1 MELITKEYRTY
12 NRLPHIL
19 NRNIFLKEKKFS
31 TQEIKECLSK
41 NDYKNLTS
49 REKLLVSKLLNEIE
63 DNEDLEAI
71 INAYN
76 LNLKDIEDIY
86 KSSPYSTCGFTFW
99 DNKFN
104 IKIDK
109 EPKKPYIPLK
119 SSQIKSPKLKK
130 LVKNIECL
138 EAVCWDYDIN
148 ANDVYNILKTKNDE
162 NFPISFDVLRKKVLK
177 YVSIAKL
184 QEIFT
189 LEELKDIFSGINP
202 NTIRNPE
209 TRDFYLREI
218 ELYLHDPKDFTF
230 NCFWQ
235 TPFPAKQTVTSII
248 RNYLGTMNKQDIHTL
263 CRKFG
268 KDRVLKELND
278 EYKELFEIGFFDFKG
293 MKIPLTGNYKEH
305 GTYKEILEIL
315 KEYKCK

>member
-12 NRLPHIL
+12 
-19 NRNIFLKEKKFS
+19 
-31 TQEIKECLSK
+31 
-41 NDYKNLTS
+41 
-49 REKLLVSKLLNEIE
+49 
-63 DNEDLEAI
+63 
-71 INAYN
+71 
-76 LNLKDIEDIY
+76 
-86 KSSPYSTCGFTFW
+86 
-99 DNKFN
+99 
-104 IKIDK
+104 
-109 EPKKPYIPLK
+109 
-119 SSQIKSPKLKK
+119 
-130 LVKNIECL
+130 NIECL
-138 EAVCWDYDIN
+138 EAVCWDYDIS
-148 ANDVYNILKTKNDE
+148 ANVVYTILKTKKDDD
-162 NFPISFDVLRKKVLK
+162 FPISFDVLRKKVLK

-235 TPFPAKQTVTSII
+235 TPFPGKQTVTSII
-248 RNYLGTMNKQDIHTL
+248 RNYLATMNKQDIHTL

-278 EYKELFEIGFFDFKG
+278 KYKELFEVGFIDIKG
-293 MKIPLTGNYKEH
+293 MKIPLNGDYKDY

>member
-19 NRNIFLKEKKFS
+19 NRNILLKEKKFS
-31 TQEIKECLSK
+31 THEIKKCLSQNK
-41 NDYKNLTS
+41 YSALTP
-49 REKLLVSKLLNEIE
+49 RGKVLVSKLLNEIE

-71 INAYN
+71 INAYGIDISN
-76 LNLKDIEDIY
+76 IEDIY
-86 KSSPYSTCGFTFW
+86 KSSPYRDCGFSFW

-104 IKIDK
+104 IQINQ
-109 EPKKPYIPLK
+109 ELKKAYTPLK

-138 EAVCWDYDIN
+138 EAVCWDYIIN
-148 ANDVYNILKTKNDE
+148 ASDVYTILKTKKDDD
-162 NFPISFDVLRKKVLK
+162 FPISFDVLRKKVLK
-177 YVSIAKL
+177 YVSIIKL

-235 TPFPAKQTVTSII
+235 SSKPTMQTVTSII

-263 CRKFG
+263 CKKFG
-268 KDRVLKELND
+268 KDRVLKELNAK
-278 EYKELFEIGFFDFKG
+278 YKELFELGFFDFKG

>member
-31 TQEIKECLSK
+31 THEIKECLSK

-86 KSSPYSTCGFTFW
+86 KSSPYRDCGFSFW

-104 IKIDK
+104 IQINQ
-109 EPKKPYIPLK
+109 ELKKAYTPLK
-119 SSQIKSPKLKK
+119 SSEIKTPRLKK
-130 LVKNIECL
+130 LVKNIEFL
-138 EAVCWDYDIN
+138 EAVCWDYNIN
-148 ANDVYNILKTKNDE
+148 ANDVYTILKTKKDDD
-162 NFPISFDVLRKKVLK
+162 FPISFDVLRKKVLK

-202 NTIRNPE
+202 YTIRNPE
-209 TRDFYLREI
+209 TRYFLRKI

-235 TPFPAKQTVTSII
+235 TPFPAMQTVTSII

-293 MKIPLTGNYKEH
+293 MKIPLTGNYKDY

>member
-1 MELITKEYRTY
+1 MGLITKEYRTY

-19 NRNIFLKEKKFS
+19 NRNILLKEKKFS
-31 TQEIKECLSK
+31 THEIKKCLSQNK
-41 NDYKNLTS
+41 YSALTP
-49 REKLLVSKLLNEIE
+49 RGKVLVSKLLNEIE

-148 ANDVYNILKTKNDE
+148 ANDVYTILKTKKDDD
-162 NFPISFDVLRKKVLK
+162 FPISFDVLRKKVLK
-177 YVSIAKL
+177 YISIDNL
-184 QEIFT
+184 QKIFT

-202 NTIRNPE
+202 KIIRNPE

-248 RNYLGTMNKQDIHTL
+248 RNYLATMNKQDIHTL
-263 CRKFG
+263 CKKFG

-278 EYKELFEIGFFDFKG
+278 KYKELFEVGFFDFKG
-293 MKIPLTGNYKEH
+293 MKIPLNGDYKDY

>member
-1 MELITKEYRTY
+1 MKTY

-41 NDYKNLTS
+41 NDYKNLTP
-49 REKLLVSKLLNEIE
+49 RGRVLVSKLLNEIK

-86 KSSPYSTCGFTFW
+86 KSSPYRDCGFSFW

-104 IKIDK
+104 IQINQ
-109 EPKKPYIPLK
+109 ELKKAYTPLK
-119 SSQIKSPKLKK
+119 SSEIKTPRLKK
-130 LVKNIECL
+130 LVKNIEFL
-138 EAVCWDYDIN
+138 EAVCWDYNIN
-148 ANDVYNILKTKNDE
+148 ANDVYTILKTKKDDD
-162 NFPISFDVLRKKVLK
+162 FPISFDVLRKKVLK

-235 TPFPAKQTVTSII
+235 SSKPTMQTVTSII

-263 CRKFG
+263 CKKFG

-278 EYKELFEIGFFDFKG
+278 KYKELFEIGFFDFKG
-293 MKIPLTGNYKEH
+293 MKIPLTGDYKDY
-305 GTYKEILEIL
+305 GTFKEILKII

>member
-1 MELITKEYRTY
+1 MKLI
-12 NRLPHIL
+12 
-19 NRNIFLKEKKFS
+19 
-31 TQEIKECLSK
+31 
-41 NDYKNLTS
+41 
-49 REKLLVSKLLNEIE
+49 
-63 DNEDLEAI
+63 
-71 INAYN
+71 
-76 LNLKDIEDIY
+76 
-86 KSSPYSTCGFTFW
+86 
-99 DNKFN
+99 
-104 IKIDK
+104 
-109 EPKKPYIPLK
+109 
-119 SSQIKSPKLKK
+119 
-130 LVKNIECL
+130 VKNIEFL
-138 EAVCWDYDIN
+138 EAVCWDYNIN
-148 ANDVYNILKTKNDE
+148 ANDVYTILKTKKDDD
-162 NFPISFDVLRKKVLK
+162 FPISFDVLRKKVLK
-177 YVSIAKL
+177 YISIDNL
-184 QEIFT
+184 QKIFT

-248 RNYLGTMNKQDIHTL
+248 RNYLATMNKQDIHTL
-263 CRKFG
+263 CKKFG

>member
-1 MELITKEYRTY
+1 MELIKEYRTY
-12 NRLPHIL
+12 
-19 NRNIFLKEKKFS
+19 
-31 TQEIKECLSK
+31 
-41 NDYKNLTS
+41 
-49 REKLLVSKLLNEIE
+49 
-63 DNEDLEAI
+63 
-71 INAYN
+71 
-76 LNLKDIEDIY
+76 
-86 KSSPYSTCGFTFW
+86 
-99 DNKFN
+99 
-104 IKIDK
+104 
-109 EPKKPYIPLK
+109 
-119 SSQIKSPKLKK
+119 
-130 LVKNIECL
+130 NIECL

-148 ANDVYNILKTKNDE
+148 ANDVYTILKTKKDDD
-162 NFPISFDVLRKKVLK
+162 FPISFDVLRKKVLK
-177 YVSIAKL
+177 YISIDNL
-184 QEIFT
+184 QKIFT
-189 LEELKDIFSGINP
+189 LEELKDIFYGINP

-278 EYKELFEIGFFDFKG
+278 KYKELFEVGFIDIKG

-305 GTYKEILEIL
+305 GTFKEILKII